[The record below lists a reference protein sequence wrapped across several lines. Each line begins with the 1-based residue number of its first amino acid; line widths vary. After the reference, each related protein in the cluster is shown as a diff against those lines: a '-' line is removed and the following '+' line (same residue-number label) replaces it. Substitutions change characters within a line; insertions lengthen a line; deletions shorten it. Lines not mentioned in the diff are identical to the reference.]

1 MVECLLL
8 LKQDILSLPPVDEK
22 MVERIK
28 SITEHALDSLGIKY
42 GASHTEVKV
51 NKDGA
56 IRTDIELFNNMI
68 YW

>member
-1 MVECLLL
+1 MLTFIETGHLG
-8 LKQDILSLPPVDEK
+8 SAPVDEK
-22 MVERIK
+22 VVERIK